1 MRGRS
6 IRRILGT
13 VLLVLVAACSSN
25 DEPTLRAATSIPS
38 EAGAGADTDV
48 VTMTLLQVND
58 VYELTP
64 VSGGT
69 EGGMARLATLRKQ
82 LLAENPNTFT
92 LLSGDLLSPS
102 ALGTATVD
110 GQRLAGKQMVD
121 VMNVLGLNY
130 ATFGNHEF
138 DLAQEE
144 LAQRVQESKFT
155 WFSSNV
161 DDVNGRPMFG
171 LPRNVVFTVKSA
183 AGREAQVGLFGL
195 TAAVNRASY
204 VGYRDPIEV
213 ATQQVAELRGKVD
226 MLIAVTHLSMEDDIR
241 LAQALPDIDLV
252 LGGHEHENA
261 EMQRGRDFTPI
272 TKADANARTA
282 QVHEVRYDPTSRRL
296 TLDSR
301 LQRVTGEL
309 PDDPEVAKVVD
320 GWVQAAFAGFR
331 SQGFDPQR
339 VVARTNES
347 LDGREASVRNHPTR
361 LTDTIARSQLRAAP
375 GTEVAAFN
383 SGSIR
388 IDDELPPGDI
398 TEYDVIRT
406 LPFGGTVVSAQ
417 VKGGVL
423 QQVLDRGN
431 ASVGTGGYLQ
441 TVNVSRTG
449 DQWLINGAPLD
460 AGKTYSVAVND
471 YLISG
476 RAGGLEFFSRDN
488 PDVSGVTE
496 HGDVRKALIAELQG

>member
-1 MRGRS
+1 MDRRHV
-6 IRRILGT
+6 RRILGT
-13 VLLVLVAACSSN
+13 VVLVLTAACSSN
-25 DEPTLRAATSIPS
+25 DKPTPRASTSAPA
-38 EAGAGADTDV
+38 EAGV

-92 LLSGDLLSPS
+92 ILSGDLVSPS

-161 DDVNGRPMFG
+161 DDVNGQPMFG

-183 AGREAQVGLFGL
+183 GGKEARVGLFGVT
-195 TAAVNRASY
+195 TAANRTSY
-204 VGYRDPIEV
+204 VGYRDPLDV
-213 ATQQVAELRGKVD
+213 ATQQVAELRAKVD
-226 MLIAVTHLSMEDDIR
+226 VLIAVTHLSMEDDIR

-261 EMQRGRDFTPI
+261 EVQRGRDFTPI

-282 QVHEVRYDPTSRRL
+282 QVHEVRFDPASRRL
-296 TLDSR
+296 TIDSR
-301 LQRVTGEL
+301 LRRVTAEL
-309 PDDPEVAKVVD
+309 PDDPEVAKAVD
-320 GWVQAAFAGFR
+320 RWVQAAFAGFR

-361 LTDTIARSQLRAAP
+361 LTDAIARSQLGAAS
-375 GTEVAAFN
+375 GTEVSIFN

-406 LPFGGTVVSAQ
+406 LPFGGTVVSAR
-417 VKGGVL
+417 VKGSVL
-423 QQVLDRGN
+423 QQVLDRGS

-441 TVNVSRTG
+441 AANVSRGG
-449 DQWLINGAPLD
+449 DQWLIGGAPLD
-460 AGKTYSVAVND
+460 PGSVYAVAVND
-471 YLISG
+471 YLLSG
-476 RAGGLEFFSRDN
+476 RATGLEYFSRDN
-488 PDVSGVTE
+488 PDVTGVAE

>member
-1 MRGRS
+1 MGRRCIRG
-6 IRRILGT
+6 ILRT
-13 VLLVLVAACSSN
+13 VLLVLAVACSSN
-25 DEPTLRAATSIPS
+25 GKPTPRVSSSVP
-38 EAGAGADTDV
+38 ADANV
-48 VTMTLLQVND
+48 VTITLLQVND

-69 EGGMARLATLRKQ
+69 EGGIARLATLRKQ
-82 LLAENPNTFT
+82 LLADNPNTFT
-92 LLSGDLLSPS
+92 LLSGDLVSPS

-144 LAQRVQESKFT
+144 LAQRVQESRFA

-161 DDVNGRPMFG
+161 DDVNGQPMFG
-171 LPRNVVFTVKSA
+171 LPRNVVFTVNGA
-183 AGREAQVGLFGL
+183 AGEKARVGLFGL
-195 TAAVNRASY
+195 TTAANGASY
-204 VGYRDPIEV
+204 VRYRDPLDV
-213 ATQQVAELRGKVD
+213 ARQQVAALRDKVD
-226 MLIAVTHLSMEDDIR
+226 VLIAVTHLSMEDDIR
-241 LAQALPDIDLV
+241 VAQAVPDIDLI

-261 EMQRGRDFTPI
+261 EVQRGRDFTPI

-282 QVHEVRYDPTSRRL
+282 QVHQVRFEPATRRL
-296 TLDSR
+296 TIDSR
-301 LQRVTGEL
+301 LQRVTAQL
-309 PDDPEVAKVVD
+309 ADDPEVARAVD
-320 GWVQAAFAGFR
+320 RWVQAAFAGFR

-339 VVARTNES
+339 VVATTNES

-361 LTDTIARSQLRAAP
+361 LTDAIARSQLRAAP
-375 GTEVAAFN
+375 GTEVAVFN

-388 IDDELPPGDI
+388 IDDELPPGAI
-398 TEYDVIRT
+398 TEYDVLRM

-417 VKGGVL
+417 VRGSVL
-423 QQVLDRGN
+423 QQVLDRGS

-441 TVNVSRTG
+441 TANVSRGG

-460 AGKTYSVAVND
+460 PGKTYAVAVND
-471 YLISG
+471 YLLSG
-476 RAGGLEFFSRDN
+476 RAGGLEFLSRDN
-488 PDVSGVTE
+488 PDVSGVAE